1 LKNPCNEIIHDL
13 APTGRLRAAINCGN
27 PVLAQFDSQ
36 SGQPKGVSVNL
47 AIELGRRLGIPVD
60 FVTFDSAGNILK
72 ALESSAWDV
81 AFLAIDPGR
90 ATEIDF
96 TSPYMSIE
104 GTYLVRS
111 SSPLRTVEDVDHTG
125 VRIAVGAGAAYDL
138 YLTRTLTKAELRR
151 APTSAGAI
159 DLFTTEG
166 LEAAAGVRQPLS
178 EYARTHPGMRVIEG
192 KFMSIEQAMATPK
205 GRPAGSAYLQTFI
218 EEIKADRVVVTGLE
232 RNG

>member
-1 LKNPCNEIIHDL
+1 LKNPGNEVIHDL

-27 PVLAQFDSQ
+27 PVLAQIDSQ
-36 SGQPKGVSVNL
+36 SGQPTGVSVDL

-60 FVTFDSAGNILK
+60 LVTYDSAGNVLK
-72 ALESSAWDV
+72 ALTDSAWDV
-81 AFLAIDPGR
+81 AFLAIDPDR

-111 SSPLRTVEDVDHTG
+111 NSPLRTVEELDRTG

-138 YLTRTLTKAELRR
+138 YLTRTIINAELRR

-159 DLFTTEG
+159 DLFMTEG
-166 LEAAAGVRQPLS
+166 LEAAAGVRQPLA
-178 EYARTHPGMRVIEG
+178 EYARVHSEVRVIDG

-218 EEIKADRVVVTGLE
+218 ENILLRKNNLSGNNCTT
-232 RNG
+232 